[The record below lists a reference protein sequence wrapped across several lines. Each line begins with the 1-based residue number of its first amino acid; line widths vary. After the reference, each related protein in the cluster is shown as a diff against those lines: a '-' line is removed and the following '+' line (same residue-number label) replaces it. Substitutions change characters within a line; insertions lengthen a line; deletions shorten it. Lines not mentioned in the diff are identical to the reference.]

1 MPASAPPS
9 GSVIQLFD
17 GSTLANWRM
26 CGRGTFHT
34 IDGAL
39 QSVPSFDL
47 GLLWCTIPMPQNYR
61 LELDF
66 LVRMFNTNSGVFVR
80 FPNPELA
87 GLANNAWSAVGS
99 GFEIQ
104 IDNTG
109 AAPAGQ
115 PQGLAKHRTG
125 VVYAVNYPGDP
136 SPDPSL
142 PAATPGD
149 FASPQDAAV
158 LGWNHYRIEVQG
170 NVIRV
175 NLNGTDTAKYTNT
188 QPAPGQFS
196 PTQPTFIGLQ
206 SYSNYS
212 FTTAFRNLQITVL

>member
-1 MPASAPPS
+1 M
-9 GSVIQLFD
+9 IQLFD

-26 CGRGTFHT
+26 CGRGTFHA

-188 QPAPGQFS
+188 QPARGQFS